1 MLFQTTY
8 KKTFLYKTNT
18 TNKIRHNYPKT
29 LKSLYIGTPHSPPTR
44 RARKCQTKTELLRT
58 KTEQDNGKC
67 RDPTKKEVIV
77 RKSAD
82 VKKKTKDEVCFE
94 VERCDCHV
102 KDPAPI

>member
-1 MLFQTTY
+1 MICSFKPHI

-58 KTEQDNGKC
+58 KTEQENGKC

-82 VKKKTKDEVCFE
+82 VKKRENKE
-94 VERCDCHV
+94 EREKEHFNKKV
-102 KDPAPI
+102 INRRH

>member
-1 MLFQTTY
+1 MTKLHTKYDMLLQATY

-58 KTEQDNGKC
+58 KTEQENGKC
-67 RDPTKKEVIV
+67 RDPTKKSSHRSQKCMREKREKI
-77 RKSAD
+77 KMTE
-82 VKKKTKDEVCFE
+82 KKKY
-94 VERCDCHV
+94 
-102 KDPAPI
+102 I